1 MNTKTNSEVLTALVT
16 LGGTC
21 TKPSH
26 YNSREDMFR
35 AEVVFTGRPEW
46 RLVCRTMESRP
57 AGRDRESTQFI
68 TKEGRLTVDLVL
80 GVAR

>member
-1 MNTKTNSEVLTALVT
+1 MNPKTNSEVLTALVA

-21 TKPSH
+21 TCL

-46 RLVCRTMESRP
+46 RLVCRNMESLP
-57 AGRDRESTQFI
+57 IGRDRESTQFI